1 MCHFISLGPILL
13 LSKMKKLNQRIFPVP
28 SNSNVN
34 DYIYIKSVFN
44 GVIAAATAAAAKS
57 LQLCLTPCDP
67 IDGSPPGS
75 PFPGILQARTMEW
88 VAISFSNG
96 VIARPSEIPLSF
108 YNNTYNSRLK
118 VETTQSSC
126 PSPKQLCR
134 WRKRSA
140 GPGAGAH
147 LL

>member
-1 MCHFISLGPILL
+1 
-13 LSKMKKLNQRIFPVP
+13 MKKLNQRIFPVP

-75 PFPGILQARTMEW
+75 PFPGILQARILE
-88 VAISFSNG
+88 
-96 VIARPSEIPLSF
+96 
-108 YNNTYNSRLK
+108 
-118 VETTQSSC
+118 C
-126 PSPKQLCR
+126 
-134 WRKRSA
+134 
-140 GPGAGAH
+140 GAH
-147 LL
+147 ALLQGIFPAPGSNQVSHTAGRFFTV